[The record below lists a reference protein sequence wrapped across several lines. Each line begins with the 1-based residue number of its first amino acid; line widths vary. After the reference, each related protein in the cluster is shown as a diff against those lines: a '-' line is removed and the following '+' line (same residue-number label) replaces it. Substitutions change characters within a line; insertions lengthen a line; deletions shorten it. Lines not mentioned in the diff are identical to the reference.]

1 MFQDCGQEA
10 ISVCWK
16 KLSCTFPSNCSTSRV
31 GRWHKNLPAYWGSR
45 KGGKRHKHISCLVL
59 HTRVVRTV
67 IWAESRCGQL
77 WCDQS
82 LPGCRP
88 IVDLG
93 LYEVIHWER
102 DEHCVSKQNGTQESH
117 IGAILLCGVISCYF
131 HLSLSLTLCQWQ
143 FVFCWSISPKLF
155 CMNGEGQ
162 TDPHLSFPSFL
173 LWLHQRIW
181 GTGWGR
187 GWQHDTYFFSF
198 SCFILLR
205 EAELVIVRI
214 KTFV

>member
-1 MFQDCGQEA
+1 M
-10 ISVCWK
+10 
-16 KLSCTFPSNCSTSRV
+16 
-31 GRWHKNLPAYWGSR
+31 
-45 KGGKRHKHISCLVL
+45 
-59 HTRVVRTV
+59 

-143 FVFCWSISPKLF
+143 FVFWLIHFTKAVLYEWGRANRPSSLISFFPSMAPSKNLGDGL
-155 CMNGEGQ
+155 GEGLA
-162 TDPHLSFPSFL
+162 TRYL
-173 LWLHQRIW
+173 L
-181 GTGWGR
+181 
-187 GWQHDTYFFSF
+187 FF
-198 SCFILLR
+198 I
-205 EAELVIVRI
+205 
-214 KTFV
+214 